1 MSLKAGLSRWKRL
14 LKDLPRQIALY
25 ATPTKKRKGVI
36 FWGHLG
42 LGDVIS
48 NASIIEHLLID
59 NRIVV
64 IPTKK
69 RNSDFLSSTFGTWD
83 GVVIAQIND
92 NSRWESLEILKLKLK
107 FRFPIMVV
115 GHDSLPADW
124 DLQPI
129 SLNEQFQQLAGIPDT
144 NLKSE
149 RFRKTC
155 KNILQADVPKERY
168 IFVDDHPGTE
178 REIPQ
183 SILQEATQ
191 RGLKIIRND
200 VSVPLYRLLDILDNA
215 QEIHVVASAPLC
227 FALTA
232 AAASQKKFYYRTKGQ
247 GPVAS
252 AAYPDWVD
260 VDLR

>member
-1 MSLKAGLSRWKRL
+1 MSLKARCSPGKRL
-14 LKDLPRQIALY
+14 LNDLPRQIALY
-25 ATPTKKRKGVI
+25 AIPSTKGKGVI

-48 NASIIEHLLID
+48 NASIIEHLLIN

-64 IPTKK
+64 IPAKK
-69 RNSDFLSSTFGTWD
+69 RNLDFLSSTYGSWD
-83 GVVIAQIND
+83 GVFIAKIND

-124 DLQPI
+124 DLQLI
-129 SLNEQFQQLAGIPDT
+129 SLNEQFQQLSGIPTT
-144 NLKSE
+144 NLESE
-149 RFRKTC
+149 RLRRTC
-155 KNILQADVPKERY
+155 KNIFQVDVPKERY

-191 RGLKIIRND
+191 RGLKIVRND

-215 QEIHVVASAPLC
+215 EEIHVVASAPLC

-232 AAASQKKFYYRTKGQ
+232 SAASQKKFYYRTKGQ